1 MVRFSYV
8 TVPATFCLSQVEG
21 DMEARKKGRKS
32 FFILTFL
39 GLPTGCAWIS
49 PPGCSSRSNFPQ
61 QRWKSVTSTAV
72 DLFWREVDEHGFVE
86 QSHHRSEF
94 QVPPIILL
102 HGLLGSSRNFG
113 TWARDLK
120 AHGFIEP
127 ERRLFLADLRNHGD
141 SPHAPSMTYDDMAS
155 DVEKMIHNIFDTCG
169 CMVDGSDRSAVLV
182 GHSMGGKVAMATAL

>member
-1 MVRFSYV
+1 
-8 TVPATFCLSQVEG
+8 
-21 DMEARKKGRKS
+21 MEARKKGRKT

-39 GLPTGCAWIS
+39 GLPTECAWIL
-49 PPGCSSRSNFPQ
+49 PPGCSSRSHLPQMRAAAAQ
-61 QRWKSVTSTAV
+61 QRVLRGKLASAAV

-86 QSHHRSEF
+86 QPHHRSEF

-120 AHGFIEP
+120 ARGFIEP

-155 DVEKMIHNIFDTCG
+155 DVQKMIHNIFDTCG
-169 CMVDGSDRSAVLV
+169 YMVDESARSAVLV